1 MNLVRELENLIII
14 SINKARLLIR
24 NLEQHMFTMNN
35 KTQSREVFYKKA
47 VLKNFSV
54 FTGKYLFSSLS
65 LMKLRA
71 FRSATLLKQIPTQ
84 VFLCECCKIFKNAFF
99 EENL

>member
-71 FRSATLLKQIPTQ
+71 FRSATLLKTDSNSG
-84 VFLCECCKIFKNAFF
+84 VSL
-99 EENL
+99 

>member
-1 MNLVRELENLIII
+1 MNLVRELENLVII

-71 FRSATLLKQIPTQ
+71 FRSATLLKTDSNSG
-84 VFLCECCKIFKNAFF
+84 VSL
-99 EENL
+99 

>member
-14 SINKARLLIR
+14 STNKARLLIR

-35 KTQSREVFYKKA
+35 KTQSQEVFYKKV

-71 FRSATLLKQIPTQ
+71 FRSATLLKTDSNSG
-84 VFLCECCKIFKNAFF
+84 VSL
-99 EENL
+99 

>member
-35 KTQSREVFYKKA
+35 KTQ
-47 VLKNFSV
+47 
-54 FTGKYLFSSLS
+54 
-65 LMKLRA
+65 
-71 FRSATLLKQIPTQ
+71 
-84 VFLCECCKIFKNAFF
+84 
-99 EENL
+99 